1 LVATGLIVFFK
12 GVVNLVARVRRM
24 PEAEVSD
31 FDRYLFNSWKMAQ
44 MLKTLEDDAIGGAL
58 SVTMTVRDG
67 FVILMSGKDDMT

>member
-1 LVATGLIVFFK
+1 
-12 GVVNLVARVRRM
+12 
-24 PEAEVSD
+24 
-31 FDRYLFNSWKMAQ
+31 MAQ